1 MKQEIKLGDTVK
13 VLEGQFKYETGIVV
27 GINTYDKD
35 FDDPYYEVEM
45 QCEVPDKYKCRKT
58 LIGSNNVIGGV
69 SAEELEVVCPRNS
82 QQSQRLIPKDYL
94 NQLLA
99 LQAKL
104 TTLQCECKR
113 FAYWV
118 MNLTHDCRSVAI
130 QFEDEYLDMAARKMA
145 ANLRSKTAEEKE
157 AEKQVLRDAVN
168 EAFNKTIGK
177 ELKK

>member
-45 QCEVPDKYKCRKT
+45 QCEVPNKYKCRKT
-58 LIGSNNVIGGV
+58 LIGDNNVIGGL
-69 SAEELEVVCPRNS
+69 SADELEVLYSAKS
-82 QQSQRLIPKDYL
+82 QQQRLIPKDYL
-94 NQLLA
+94 KQILD
-99 LQAKL
+99 LQDKY
-104 TTLQCECKR
+104 TTLQCECMR
-113 FAYWV
+113 FADWALN
-118 MNLTHDCRSVAI
+118 MSHDRCAI
-130 QFEDEYLDMAARKMA
+130 AIKFDNKYLDMTAREMA

-157 AEKQVLRDAVN
+157 AERKKFSDAVN
-168 EAFNKTIGK
+168 DAFNKTIGT

>member
-58 LIGSNNVIGGV
+58 LIGDNNVIGGL
-69 SAEELEVVCPRNS
+69 SADELEVLYSAKS
-82 QQSQRLIPKDYL
+82 QQQRLIPKDYL
-94 NQLLA
+94 KQILD
-99 LQAKL
+99 LQDKY
-104 TTLQCECKR
+104 TTLQCECMR
-113 FAYWV
+113 FADWV
-118 MNLTHDCRSVAI
+118 LNMSHDRCAI
-130 QFEDEYLDMAARKMA
+130 AIKFDNEYLDMAARELA

-157 AEKQVLRDAVN
+157 SERK
-168 EAFNKTIGK
+168 AFNDKVKKTFDNSIRK
-177 ELKK
+177 DL